1 MFYLPTGSEMQQA
14 DYDTINRLNIPALT
28 LMEKAGEV
36 CVQAM
41 LAEKIDL
48 TTVLILVGNGNNG
61 GDGLVIARLL
71 LEAGYQVSILWQGR
85 KEKLSAEAKVNYDRL
100 QKYAVPFYEEFP
112 LKSFSLII
120 DTLFGVGLNRPIA
133 GKYHQIIEAANK
145 VKAIKLAIDIPS
157 GISSETGLLLG
168 IAFKAD
174 YTIAIQNKKLGHLLE
189 DGRYYCGKIITK
201 EIGISNEILK
211 SNKQVVLGYEKKDYQ
226 QLLPLRD
233 INSNK
238 GSFGKLLIIA
248 GSKGMAG
255 AAILN
260 ALGAYRSG
268 AGLIKIYTHEDN
280 RVILQNQVFEG
291 IVSTYSDYQ
300 EKEIRKLLEWSDTV
314 LIGSGLGLSSLSKAI
329 LYQVVREAKGPC
341 IIDGDGLTLL
351 ANSNQLKEQLKK
363 GNFVLTPHI
372 KEMSRILNTNIEKI
386 KKDRKD
392 LLSSFAQTYQV
403 VCALKDARTIIGGP
417 GKNSI
422 LNTSGNEAMAKAGS
436 GDVLAGIIAGLIVQK
451 MTPFKA
457 CVLGTYLHGRAGDL
471 KKIEMGSY
479 SVMAR
484 DLVDGICQVFKELEE

>member
-233 INSNK
+233 RNSNK
-238 GSFGKLLIIA
+238 GSFG
-248 GSKGMAG
+248 
-255 AAILN
+255 
-260 ALGAYRSG
+260 
-268 AGLIKIYTHEDN
+268 
-280 RVILQNQVFEG
+280 
-291 IVSTYSDYQ
+291 
-300 EKEIRKLLEWSDTV
+300 
-314 LIGSGLGLSSLSKAI
+314 
-329 LYQVVREAKGPC
+329 
-341 IIDGDGLTLL
+341 
-351 ANSNQLKEQLKK
+351 
-363 GNFVLTPHI
+363 
-372 KEMSRILNTNIEKI
+372 
-386 KKDRKD
+386 
-392 LLSSFAQTYQV
+392 
-403 VCALKDARTIIGGP
+403 
-417 GKNSI
+417 
-422 LNTSGNEAMAKAGS
+422 
-436 GDVLAGIIAGLIVQK
+436 
-451 MTPFKA
+451 
-457 CVLGTYLHGRAGDL
+457 
-471 KKIEMGSY
+471 
-479 SVMAR
+479 
-484 DLVDGICQVFKELEE
+484 